1 MNYINFLVWLT
12 NYLGKFIPNF
22 RAYHSTTSPRE
33 KVFELKK
40 PRLEST
46 ESVKTLVTSE
56 PCLKTFVSQL
66 PARLRTYAIST
77 GLDAFLEQN

>member
-1 MNYINFLVWLT
+1 M
-12 NYLGKFIPNF
+12 
-22 RAYHSTTSPRE
+22 
-33 KVFELKK
+33 VFELQK

-46 ESVKTLVTSE
+46 ENVKTLVTSE
-56 PCLKTFVSQL
+56 PYLKTFVSQL